1 MTLSPST
8 SLAKPSVT
16 DTRQVR
22 LTSRMVHIGSAVSEL
37 TPFEYV
43 REGRFVYLPDQD
55 ELAKALRQR
64 GREYL
69 NDYIARVEQRENIT
83 SLLKK
88 AFGEDWTRATGETGR
103 AIFPR
108 ALRSV
113 NWAGNEITKLRP
125 MIRNGFG
132 HHYIPGSSIKGAIR
146 TAIAYHLL
154 KHSDRYQVPQASRV
168 SAIESQLRQSMGEL
182 KRKAKFAD
190 DSLFMDEL
198 FGNFGLTYQG
208 REVRARQGP
217 NTDIMRAVSVSDS
230 EPLIEQK
237 IERDGKR
244 PSFNNLP
251 VVAEVVVSSRFP
263 DYKAKFRASIYA
275 EMVFNAQT
283 QFTLSVDHDMLSWF
297 RHNRGMA
304 LPFESV
310 DDLLKICQDFAQ
322 EQWDFEHDY
331 WATIVNNP
339 NARDRNVSKNLNF
352 DSIQDLY
359 EPEACPHT
367 LRLGWG
373 SGLRGTTINL
383 LLPDETV
390 REIRDTCGLR
400 APGFEA
406 PKSRRT
412 IMNSR
417 GEIRYVPGWVKLEAL

>member
-1 MTLSPST
+1 MTLSLST
-8 SLAKPSVT
+8 SLTKPNVA

-22 LTSRMVHIGSAVSEL
+22 LTSRMVHIGSAVPKL
-37 TPFEYV
+37 NPFEYV
-43 REGRFVYLPDQD
+43 KTAKFVYLPDQD

-64 GREYL
+64 GFL
-69 NDYIARVEQRENIT
+69 NDYIARIEQRDEIIT
-83 SLLKK
+83 LL
-88 AFGEDWTRATGETGR
+88 EDALGDAWPTALGTEGR
-103 AIFPR
+103 PIFPKS
-108 ALRSV
+108 LRSV
-113 NWAGNEITKLRP
+113 NWAGNAITDLRP

-154 KHSDRYQVPQASRV
+154 KHSDQYHVPQTSRV

-182 KRKAKFAD
+182 RRKAKFAD
-190 DSLFMDEL
+190 DRLFMDEL
-198 FGNFGLTYQG
+198 FANFGLAYQG
-208 REVRARQGP
+208 REVRVRQGP
-217 NTDIMRAVSVSDS
+217 NTDIMRAVQVSDS

-244 PSFNNLP
+244 PTFNNLP

-263 DYKAKFRASIYA
+263 DYKAKSRASIYA
-275 EMVFNAQT
+275 EMVFNVRT
-283 QFTLSVDHDMLSWF
+283 QFTLSVDHEMLSWF
-297 RHNRGMA
+297 RHNKGLT

-310 DDLLKICQDFAQ
+310 DDLLKICQEFAQ

-339 NARDRNVSKNLNF
+339 NAQGKNLSF
-352 DSIQDLY
+352 DYIQELY

-390 REIRDTCGLR
+390 REIRDTCGLS

-417 GEIRYVPGWVKLEAL
+417 GEIRYVPGWVRLEAL

>member
-1 MTLSPST
+1 MTLSLST
-8 SLAKPSVT
+8 SLTKPNVA

-22 LTSRMVHIGSAVSEL
+22 LTSRMVHIGSAVSKL
-37 TPFEYV
+37 NPFEYV
-43 REGRFVYLPDQD
+43 KTAKFVYLPDQD

-64 GREYL
+64 GFL
-69 NDYIARVEQRENIT
+69 NDYIARIERQEEIIT
-83 SLLKK
+83 LLED
-88 AFGEDWTRATGETGR
+88 ALGEDWATAQGAEGR
-103 AIFPR
+103 PIFPKS
-108 ALRSV
+108 LRSV
-113 NWAGNEITKLRP
+113 NWAGNAITDLRP

-154 KHSDRYQVPQASRV
+154 KHSDRYHVPQSSRV
-168 SAIESQLRQSMGEL
+168 SAIETRLRESIGTLRRE
-182 KRKAKFAD
+182 AKKAD
-190 DSLFMDEL
+190 DDFMREL
-198 FGNFGLTYQG
+198 FTNFGLTYQG
-208 REVRARQGP
+208 RSVKTQNGP

-237 IERDGKR
+237 IEREGQR
-244 PSFNNLP
+244 PTFRNLP
-251 VVAEVVVSSRFP
+251 IVAETIVSSRFP
-263 DYKAKFRASIYA
+263 DYKAKYRASIYA
-275 EMVFNAQT
+275 EMVFNVRT
-283 QFTLSVDHDMLSWF
+283 QFTLSVDHEMLSWF

-310 DDLLKICQDFAQ
+310 DDLLKICQEFAQ

-359 EPEACPHT
+359 EPAACPHT

-390 REIRDTCGLR
+390 REIRDTCGLS

-417 GEIRYVPGWVKLEAL
+417 GEIRYVPGWVKLEVL

>member
-1 MTLSPST
+1 MTLSPSQ

-22 LTSRMVHIGSAVSEL
+22 LTSRMVHIGSAVSKL
-37 TPFEYV
+37 SPFEYV
-43 REGRFVYLPDQD
+43 KTAKFVYLPDQD

-64 GREYL
+64 GFL
-69 NDYIARVEQRENIT
+69 NDYIARIERQDEIVT
-83 SLLKK
+83 LLED
-88 AFGEDWTRATGETGR
+88 ALGEDWPKATGAEGR
-103 AIFPR
+103 PVFPR

-113 NWAGNEITKLRP
+113 NWAGTAITDLRP

-132 HHYIPGSSIKGAIR
+132 HHYIPGSSIKGAMR

-154 KHSDRYQVPQASRV
+154 KHSDRYHVPQASCV
-168 SAIESQLRQSMGEL
+168 SAIESQLRASMGEL

-190 DSLFMDEL
+190 DRLFMDEL
-198 FGNFGLTYQG
+198 FANFGLTYQG
-208 REVRARQGP
+208 RGVRVRQGP

-237 IERDGKR
+237 IEREGRR
-244 PSFNNLP
+244 PTFRNLP
-251 VVAEVVVSSRFP
+251 VVAEVLVSSRFP

-275 EMVFNAQT
+275 EMVFNVRT
-283 QFTLSVDHDMLSWF
+283 QFNLSVDHDMLSWL
-297 RHNRGMA
+297 RHNRGMT

-310 DDLLKICQDFAQ
+310 DDLLRICQEFAQ

-339 NARDRNVSKNLNF
+339 NARDRNVSKNLTF

-359 EPEACPHT
+359 KPEACPHT

-390 REIRDTCGLR
+390 REIRDTCGLS

-412 IMNSR
+412 IINSR
-417 GEIRYVPGWVKLEAL
+417 GEIRYVPGWVKMEAL